1 MIDSNGPTVVLTS
14 AGTITNAKP
23 TINLEFALEIGSATE
38 ELATAIGS
46 ALVID
51 DTNIAPS
58 LDANTSN
65 LPLRSF
71 QRISEPPPYL
81 QSYKCSLV
89 TCANQT

>member
-14 AGTITNAKP
+14 AGTVTNAKP
-23 TINLEFALEIGSATE
+23 TINLESALEIGSATE
-38 ELATAIGS
+38 VLATE
-46 ALVID
+46 ID

>member
-14 AGTITNAKP
+14 AGTVTNAKP

-38 ELATAIGS
+38 ELATEIGS

-89 TCANQT
+89 TYANQT